1 MNRTVLRSRQAAEDQ
16 VITKNHTLINGFRAH
31 RQNKN
36 WVIGC
41 VVTLADIEAQ
51 ILLREKL
58 LVKFQR
64 RDDTEVAKQWWS
76 KEGFPRLGYSWEQ
89 ALPDKATLAAF
100 HKRMQRDVT
109 GQPYV
114 IIGLDGT
121 IVSSKA
127 LDSSEDTIAKHL
139 TMGRLRNEANPDM
152 STGERMMETVLGLR
166 RLGSDAKP
174 HLRKDVRK
182 APVHPQSNEVE
193 ADHA

>member
-1 MNRTVLRSRQAAEDQ
+1 MNRTALRSSQATEEQA
-16 VITKNHTLINGFRAH
+16 ITKNHVVINGFRAH

-36 WVIGC
+36 WVFGC
-41 VVTLADIEAQ
+41 QVTLADIEAQ
-51 ILLREKL
+51 ILLREGL
-58 LVKFQR
+58 LVKFYR
-64 RDDTEVAKQWWS
+64 RNDTEVSKQWWS

-89 ALPDKATLAAF
+89 RLPDKATLAAF

-121 IVSSKA
+121 IVSSKT

-139 TMGRLRNEANPDM
+139 TLGRLR
-152 STGERMMETVLGLR
+152 TW
-166 RLGSDAKP
+166 
-174 HLRKDVRK
+174 
-182 APVHPQSNEVE
+182 E